1 VPRCCIRNAER
12 IAGECKRAKIQWFRF
27 IRRSLQKRRVTRM
40 VTANKEPM
48 RYADATDEQ
57 VMKGV
62 QAGDG
67 QAVAALYDRDSALV
81 FSLAL
86 RIVGDR
92 EGAEELVQ
100 EAFLRA
106 WRQAGTYQPALGRL
120 STWLLG
126 ITRNLA
132 VDELRRRGARPQ
144 RVDGEAAQEQLDTL
158 SAPEFDDPALQ
169 VGLADQQA
177 EIRQALDALPPA
189 QRTVIELAYYSGL
202 SQSEIAA
209 TLGDPLGTVKTRMRL
224 ATQKLREH
232 LQESN
237 KMLR

>member
-1 VPRCCIRNAER
+1 MAATVN
-12 IAGECKRAKIQWFRF
+12 Q
-27 IRRSLQKRRVTRM
+27 
-40 VTANKEPM
+40 EPI
-48 RYADATDEQ
+48 RYAGATDEQ
-57 VMKGV
+57 LMKGV

-67 QAVAALYDRDSALV
+67 QAVAALYDRYNMLV

-86 RIVGDR
+86 RMLNDR

-100 EAFLRA
+100 EVFLRA

-132 VDELRRRGARPQ
+132 VDELRRRGVRPQ
-144 RVDGEAAQEQLDTL
+144 RADGEAAQEHLETL
-158 SAPEFDDPALQ
+158 PAPEFDDPAVQ
-169 VGLADQQA
+169 AGRADQRA
-177 EIRQALDALPPA
+177 EIQQALDTLPPA
-189 QRTVIELAYYSGL
+189 QRTVIEMAYYSGL

-209 TLGDPLGTVKTRMRL
+209 ALGDPLGTVKTRMRL
-224 ATQKLREH
+224 ATQKLREQ

-237 KMLR
+237 KMPQ